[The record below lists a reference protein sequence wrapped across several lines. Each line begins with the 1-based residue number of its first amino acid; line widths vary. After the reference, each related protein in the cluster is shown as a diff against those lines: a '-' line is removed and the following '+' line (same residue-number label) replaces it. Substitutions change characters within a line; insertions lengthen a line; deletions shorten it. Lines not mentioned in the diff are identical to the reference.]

1 MKASL
6 LFPPLLALGFA
17 TGCASAPTVAPAPDY
32 NKIEADILKEVA
44 PQVAGRWTLEEVT
57 YKRRPFFQYPT
68 SLPKDTV
75 LRQFATLTLAP
86 LQVPHAGHNGRPEFE
101 GQLTYLSKTYP
112 VYLSLRASPDRIFRQ
127 QGPPAYFLLE
137 YYFPTGTSHQTEP
150 EEQFLQDIGLVGE
163 QFSLEAEAGQQTM
176 RWQGLDRHLKSITL
190 RR

>member
-6 LFPPLLALGFA
+6 LLPSLLVLGLA

-44 PQVAGRWTLEEVT
+44 PQVTGRWTLEEVT
-57 YKRRPFFQYPT
+57 YKPRPLFQRPT

-86 LQVPHAGHNGRPEFE
+86 VQVPRKGRNGRPEFE

-112 VYLSLRASPDRIFRQ
+112 VYFSLHASPDRTFRQ

-137 YYFPTGTSHQTEP
+137 YNFPVGSHQTEP
-150 EEQFLQDIGLVGE
+150 EEQFLQDIGLIGE
-163 QFSLEAEAGQQTM
+163 QFSLEAEAGQRTM